1 MKDKLM
7 ALDSKSGPRVESV
20 RLTDGRWVFR
30 VVDTETGLCLERVAD
45 PAKPVRQQT
54 DRLVE
59 ALKALRSMPV
69 CTAA

>member
-1 MKDKLM
+1 M
-7 ALDSKSGPRVESV
+7 
-20 RLTDGRWVFR
+20 
-30 VVDTETGLCLERVAD
+30 VDTVTGLCLERAAD

-69 CTAA
+69 CPAA

>member
-1 MKDKLM
+1 MFWRAKNM
-7 ALDSKSGPRVESV
+7 PMSSKRGMSIESI
-20 RLTDGRWVFR
+20 RLTDGRRVFR
-30 VVDTETGLCLERVAD
+30 VVDAVTGLCLERAAD

-69 CTAA
+69 C